1 MHVIKAIAW
10 KCTGVKLFVMHL
22 SCEDQEEDWVLCVK
36 PRPRASLFKIVSRV
50 SITSDIP
57 DSPRAPFQVHS
68 HGRCGDAYQAWASGQ
83 VQSQAGASLESL
95 SEKMNRVVRWL
106 SEPIQ
111 EMHELMTQLQTLVQ
125 TDSRYALMFFLLV
138 ESATNILNTFNA
150 VSVVADA
157 AQN

>member
-36 PRPRASLFKIVSRV
+36 PRPRASLLKIVSRV

-68 HGRCGDAYQAWASGQ
+68 PGRCGDAYS
-83 VQSQAGASLESL
+83 
-95 SEKMNRVVRWL
+95 
-106 SEPIQ
+106 
-111 EMHELMTQLQTLVQ
+111 HE
-125 TDSRYALMFFLLV
+125 AL
-138 ESATNILNTFNA
+138 
-150 VSVVADA
+150 VSVKWKWQHAEA
-157 AQN
+157 RIAQLPHLNPVMALTRPQEVIQSGS